1 MAKMTGLLKTIL
13 LNRKT
18 TEKMKLL
25 GDWRKYRKEA
35 GKQAM
40 GLAQWVKAGKPVK
53 KKQIVKK
60 QKGKKIA
67 YYGQGRET
75 ADAILR
81 RIKKGKLKK

>member
-1 MAKMTGLLKTIL
+1 MAKFTGLIKTLRLKRETAKKKKDL
-13 LNRKT
+13 AEWQKHRK
-18 TEKMKLL
+18 K
-25 GDWRKYRKEA
+25 A

-60 QKGKKIA
+60 QEGKKIA

-75 ADAILR
+75 ADALLR
-81 RIKKGKLKK
+81 RIKKGK

>member
-1 MAKMTGLLKTIL
+1 MTGLIKTIR

-18 TEKMKLL
+18 VKKMKLL
-25 GDWRKYRKEA
+25 GDWRKYREKA

-40 GLAQWVKAGKPVK
+40 GLAQWVKEGKGKPVK
-53 KKQIVKK
+53 KKQ
-60 QKGKKIA
+60 GKKIA

-81 RIKKGKLKK
+81 RIKRGK